1 MPMGDG
7 RVTMQVQALA
17 VPQTV
22 SGFAAPVAP
31 GAMAPVAAFGGD
43 DLQIGSVSR
52 QLQTASAGGVMQSP
66 WTRVAMD
73 TASAAY
79 TGIPMA
85 LGKTGFVAGG
95 TRPWLSQAWAG
106 VTAVTGTI
114 SLYNDLKA
122 TAPRPKWARGLV
134 IAGGY
139 MAATGSVIGA
149 LGGILPG
156 ACIAAIGSAIRAIGL
171 IRYGIQ
177 DKRAA

>member
-1 MPMGDG
+1 MGDG
-7 RVTMQVQALA
+7 RVTMQVQALVA
-17 VPQTV
+17 PQTV
-22 SGFAAPVAP
+22 SGFAAPLQAR
-31 GAMAPVAAFGGD
+31 ATAPVAAYVGD

-52 QLQTASAGGVMQSP
+52 QLKTSGGIMQSP

-95 TRPWLSQAWAG
+95 KTPWLSQAWAG

-114 SLYNDLKA
+114 SLYNDIRAKEA
-122 TAPRPKWARGLV
+122 RPKWARGLV